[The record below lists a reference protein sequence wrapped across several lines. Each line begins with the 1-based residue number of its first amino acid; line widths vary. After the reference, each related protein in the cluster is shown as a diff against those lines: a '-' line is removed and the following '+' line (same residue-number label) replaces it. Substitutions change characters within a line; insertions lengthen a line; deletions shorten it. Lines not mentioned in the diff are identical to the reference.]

1 MRKISQRREPSDMNH
16 HQEADRN
23 TNKNRKQQFFRFF
36 IAFVGVSC
44 LATGVFLLARRP
56 YIENKRVE
64 KAMDIVESIQVGSV
78 VVKVKTDD
86 FEVEGEAYEDVYEVV
101 DEYGEPIDFEHE
113 LFSLPDEVEL
123 RAVGTIGIESI
134 DCLLPL
140 WDEASVVSLRYGA
153 GILDKELSAPGQDG
167 NLVILGHRMKAY
179 GSLFNRLGEMKL
191 GDEIKIIVEDGTSYI
206 YVVDE
211 ILEKLNPSELPTV
224 IEPDIDDGKRVTLVT
239 CTPTGVGSHRLIVI
253 GHLAE

>member
-1 MRKISQRREPSDMNH
+1 M
-16 HQEADRN
+16 
-23 TNKNRKQQFFRFF
+23 
-36 IAFVGVSC
+36 
-44 LATGVFLLARRP
+44 
-56 YIENKRVE
+56 
-64 KAMDIVESIQVGSV
+64 
-78 VVKVKTDD
+78 
-86 FEVEGEAYEDVYEVV
+86 
-101 DEYGEPIDFEHE
+101 
-113 LFSLPDEVEL
+113 
-123 RAVGTIGIESI
+123 
-134 DCLLPL
+134 
-140 WDEASVVSLRYGA
+140 
-153 GILDKELSAPGQDG
+153 
-167 NLVILGHRMKAY
+167 GHRMKAY